1 MHSANKKHHKHPDQP
16 IEYKAY
22 HIHVSGTLMVS
33 AITLLITLAAL
44 LVLIPYNK
52 WIMSRKIG
60 IFLIALWSLGTVLN
74 LAVEVTG
81 AWQSVD

>member
-1 MHSANKKHHKHPDQP
+1 
-16 IEYKAY
+16 
-22 HIHVSGTLMVS
+22 MVS

-60 IFLIALWSLGTVLN
+60 IFLIALWSLGTILN
-74 LAVEVTG
+74 LAAEVTG